1 MADDGKTA
9 EEYSN
14 KFHHLL
20 DQVGT
25 NLYSRLLGKRNHEQ
39 GLNFGISEYMYSK
52 SEKGSPVGKPSKS

>member
-20 DQVGT
+20 DQVVT
-25 NLYSRLLGKRNHEQ
+25 NLYSRLLGKRSHGQ
-39 GLNFGISEYMYSK
+39 GLTFGMSE
-52 SEKGSPVGKPSKS
+52 